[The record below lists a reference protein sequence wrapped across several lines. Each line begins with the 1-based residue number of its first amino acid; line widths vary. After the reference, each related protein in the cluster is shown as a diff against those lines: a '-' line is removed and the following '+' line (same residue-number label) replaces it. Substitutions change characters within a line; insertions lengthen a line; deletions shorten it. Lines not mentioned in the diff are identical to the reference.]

1 MRIPPLKLR
10 NYLRSGIDVY
20 LMVFALGAVF
30 DHLMGV
36 VYYFAIVQNLYWLAI
51 VLMVIKQKK

>member
-1 MRIPPLKLR
+1 MIRSIWKANQRPLYR
-10 NYLRSGIDVY
+10 V
-20 LMVFALGAVF
+20 VFALGAVF
-30 DHLMGV
+30 DQLMGV